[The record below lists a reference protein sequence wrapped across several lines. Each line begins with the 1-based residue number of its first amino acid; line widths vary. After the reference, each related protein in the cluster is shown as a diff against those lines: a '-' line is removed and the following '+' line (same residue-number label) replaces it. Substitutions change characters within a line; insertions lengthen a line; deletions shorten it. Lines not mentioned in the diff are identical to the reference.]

1 MQDDPFADVP
11 DWLKELQEPPSTEE
25 LLGESTEQ
33 PSSPQE
39 MPFNLP
45 PAEPPAEEELVEERE
60 EEEETERRGV
70 LDSLREQAI
79 DEFEELDRREQQPKG
94 GLAGILLGLSP
105 MQRFML
111 ALLLF
116 LDVVLLGCMC
126 LVMTGRVV
134 PFS

>member
-25 LLGESTEQ
+25 LLGKSADQ
-33 PSSPQE
+33 PASMDE
-39 MPFNLP
+39 MPFDLRP
-45 PAEPPAEEELVEERE
+45 QEPPSEQGQEEEDEG
-60 EEEETERRGV
+60 ETRGV

-79 DEFEELDRREQQPKG
+79 DELEELDRMEQQPRG

-105 MQRFML
+105 MQRFAL

-134 PFS
+134 PF

>member
-25 LLGESTEQ
+25 LLGESTDQ
-33 PSSPQE
+33 PIGMDE
-39 MPFNLP
+39 MPFDLQP
-45 PAEPPAEEELVEERE
+45 EEPFVEQEVEAEEEVEE
-60 EEEETERRGV
+60 RGV

-79 DEFEELDRREQQPKG
+79 DELEELDRMEQQPKG

-105 MQRFML
+105 MQRFAL

-134 PFS
+134 PFQ